1 MSSSFLEALVG
12 IFLVLVSSAAAADEK
27 NIRHRRQLLETD
39 LHYGIDDFNK
49 NYNTRASGIFKEERH
64 FHRRLFEHEST
75 LPRDQL
81 QTYLVKLHPT
91 ELGVTPEITSSLE
104 QRAST
109 TIHTVVGDDI
119 MMHGT
124 RDHADAM
131 REQPEVHKVVPCKS
145 CVCRIHHL

>member
-1 MSSSFLEALVG
+1 MNSFLEALVVV
-12 IFLVLVSSAAAADEK
+12 FLALVSTTAAADLR
-27 NIRHRRQLLETD
+27 NIRRRQLVETD

-49 NYNTRASGIFKEERH
+49 NYNTRAFQRFKEEGH
-64 FHRRLFEHEST
+64 FHRRLFEHESA
-75 LPRDQL
+75 LPHDQL

-91 ELGVTPEITSSLE
+91 ELGLTPEIMSSLE
-104 QRAST
+104 QRASA

-124 RDHADAM
+124 REHADAM

-145 CVCRIHHL
+145 CGS